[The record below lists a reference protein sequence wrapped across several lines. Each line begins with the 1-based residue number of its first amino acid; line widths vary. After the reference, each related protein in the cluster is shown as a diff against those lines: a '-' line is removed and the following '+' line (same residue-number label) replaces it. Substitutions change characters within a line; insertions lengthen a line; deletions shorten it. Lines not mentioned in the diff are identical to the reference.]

1 MGAKD
6 LRVKAE
12 DLKTFMKAVFEK
24 AGFTPEG
31 AENQADVLVWANLR
45 GVDSH
50 GVQRISWY
58 LELVDKGHMKP
69 RPNIQIQKETP
80 ATLLIDADY
89 RAGTGGDRPGDAE
102 GDREG
107 AEGRHRLGRDPE
119 HAASRGDGLLL
130 ADGGE
135 RGHGGHRH
143 RVQSPQHGPAMAPGR
158 PASTTA
164 RSPSAFPASATSP

>member
-6 LRVKAE
+6 VRVRAE
-12 DLKTFMKAVFEK
+12 NLKRFAQAVFEK

-58 LELVDKGHMKP
+58 LDLVDKGHMKL

-80 ATLLIDADY
+80 AALLIDADY
-89 RAGTGGDRPGDAE
+89 
-102 GDREG
+102 
-107 AEGRHRLGRDPE
+107 
-119 HAASRGDGLLL
+119 
-130 ADGGE
+130 
-135 RGHGGHRH
+135 
-143 RVQSPQHGPAMAPGR
+143 APGR
-158 PASTTA
+158 W
-164 RSPSAFPASATSP
+164 